1 VNPVIWHDIRDPESP
16 ELDELAQR
24 YHLHPLHIE
33 DCRHRNQIAKVEAQ
47 NGYLFVVLKP
57 VDLEDDYSLTVGD
70 IDFFIAPEFIITVQ
84 ETKCQSLTRTLDHVH
99 RLTSPVRSDQLFH
112 RIADAVVDSY
122 YPILDRLSDRIDELE
137 DEALSHPEPKLLEQV
152 FCIKRA
158 LIEFRR
164 VMSNT
169 RDVVGHML
177 REQYPIIQRDLMPF
191 IRDVYDHTVRALDM
205 IEVHRDLVTGT
216 TELYLSSVANR
227 TNQVMKALTIFG
239 AVATPALVITGMY
252 GMNLKHL
259 PFAEHPHSW
268 GIVITLI
275 TVVCVALL
283 AFLKK
288 FRWL

>member
-1 VNPVIWHDIRDPESP
+1 MIWHDIRDPDSP
-16 ELDELAQR
+16 ELDELAKR

-57 VDLEDDYSLTVGD
+57 VELEDDYSLTLGD
-70 IDFFIAPEFIITVQ
+70 IDFFIAPEFMITVQ
-84 ETKCQSLTRTLDHVH
+84 ETTCASLTQTLDRVH
-99 RLTSPVRSDQLFH
+99 ALPSYLRSDQVFH
-112 RIADAVVDSY
+112 RIADAIVDSY

-137 DEALSHPEPKLLEQV
+137 DEALSHPETRLLEQV
-152 FCIKRA
+152 FRVKRA

-164 VMSNT
+164 VMANT
-169 RDVVGHML
+169 RDVVGHLL

-191 IRDVYDHTVRALDM
+191 IRDVYDHTVRALET
-205 IEVHRDLVTGT
+205 IEMHRDLVTGT
-216 TELYLSSVANR
+216 TELYLSGVANR
-227 TNQVMKALTIFG
+227 TNQVMKALTVFG
-239 AVATPALVITGMY
+239 AVATPALVITGLY

-268 GIVITLI
+268 GIVMTLI
-275 TVVCVALL
+275 TTVSVALL
-283 AFLKK
+283 AVLKK